1 MFSSELIWVVSVKE
15 CSTFK
20 NYKIMFIYTEYYFI
34 IIYTTDL
41 IIMKIWIS
49 FENLRSSNSVNYFWL
64 LEIVQFNTGLWI
76 LGIVNVVKHWN
87 TILNISVDKNTI
99 RLWTRLK
106 LKIFLN
112 VINVLSFFLRMN
124 IFFASCT
131 SNYSHIQTMRHCVSL
146 NLST

>member
-15 CSTFK
+15 CSTLK
-20 NYKIMFIYTEYYFI
+20 NYKIVFIYTEYYFI

-49 FENLRSSNSVNYFWL
+49 FENLRSSDSVNYFWI

-87 TILNISVDKNTI
+87 TILNISVDK
-99 RLWTRLK
+99 K
-106 LKIFLN
+106 
-112 VINVLSFFLRMN
+112 
-124 IFFASCT
+124 
-131 SNYSHIQTMRHCVSL
+131 YY
-146 NLST
+146 